1 MSKWLI
7 MKIPGTTK
15 VQLSLLTI
23 LAISSVTSTSL
34 LISQQVK
41 NTSVGNTLC
50 RNENLEEENG
60 VLLLRAIGN
69 ATMDPVQN
77 LRRTLSYMEEN
88 LSAERF

>member
-34 LISQQVK
+34 LISQQVRS
-41 NTSVGNTLC
+41 TSVENILC
-50 RNENLEEENG
+50 RNENLGVEREE
-60 VLLLRAIGN
+60 LPQSLIGKSI
-69 ATMDPVQN
+69 MGLVP
-77 LRRTLSYMEEN
+77 N
-88 LSAERF
+88 LSQTLRSTERTPLAEKF